1 MIDTQ
6 STITMGSDEMPPYAS
21 CRRALALAIS
31 CLAITISGTIMSFT
45 TFNEDLKDEF
55 DLSQQTSKY
64 WNKEYLTEKYDY
76 QVLAV
81 SKGHMPLA
89 TRGPSQY
96 KDVVLPV

>member
-6 STITMGSDEMPPYAS
+6 STPTMGSDEMPPYAS

-64 WNKEYLTEKYDY
+64 WNKEYLTEKND
-76 QVLAV
+76 LSSTG
-81 SKGHMPLA
+81 SKQRSYAIGDG
-89 TRGPSQY
+89 GPS
-96 KDVVLPV
+96 